1 MRQALVIQSN
11 DVIKILAKYFNVRPE
26 DIIKNKYSYTVMI
39 EKKKKE
45 KIKTSFYW
53 KILH

>member
-26 DIIKNKYSYTVMI
+26 DIIKNKYSYIVMI
-39 EKKKKE
+39 EKNVPFDE
-45 KIKTSFYW
+45 KNSL
-53 KILH
+53 ILK